1 MKVNPLTLKFSGE
14 SSEFEEPFLK
24 DYYHASLIHVRV
36 LMTLGAIVYAAFGI
50 LDMLVMP
57 EKIFI
62 MWLIRFIVVG
72 PGLVFVLLLSFL
84 SIFEKYMQHV
94 LAFAY
99 FMSGAGIICM
109 IAIAPAPV
117 SYSYY
122 AGLVLV
128 FIWGYTLIRLF
139 FVWACLAG
147 WVLVILYGI
156 TAIWI
161 NPTPNSVF
169 ISNFFFFISAN
180 FMGMIACYS
189 IEFYARRDFFM
200 KKQLEMDWENIGKMN
215 VDLKESEE
223 KYRSILENIQ
233 DGYFEVDL
241 TGKFTFFN
249 DSLCRITGYSKEE
262 ISGANYKQ
270 FSDEITS
277 SNVFL
282 EFNKIYKT
290 GVPNEGFDWLIIR
303 KDGMERYIEASASL
317 RKDSS
322 DKLIGF
328 RGIFRDSTERK
339 RAEVKL
345 QQTLESLKNAVGTT
359 IQVLVAA
366 LETRDPYTA
375 GHQFRAA
382 HLAGAIAIEIGLPED
397 KIEGIRMAGRIHDI
411 GKISI
416 PAEILGKS
424 AKLTDIEYSLIKQHP
439 HSGYEMMKD
448 VESPWPLAEIVYQH
462 HERIDGSG
470 YPRSLKGDEILLE
483 SRILAVA
490 DVVEAMASHRP
501 YRPALGIEMAL
512 KEVENNKKI
521 LYDEFVA
528 NACLKL
534 FREKNYQL
542 P

>member
-1 MKVNPLTLKFSGE
+1 MKLHPLTLKFSGE
-14 SSEFEEPFLK
+14 TSEFEESFLK

-36 LMTLGAIVYAAFGI
+36 LMTLGGILYASFGI
-50 LDMLVMP
+50 LDMLMMP

-62 MWLIRFIVVG
+62 MWLIRIIVVA
-72 PGLVFVLLLSFL
+72 PGLGFVLLLSFSSL
-84 SIFEKYMQHV
+84 FEKYMQHI
-94 LAFAY
+94 LASAY
-99 FMSGAGIICM
+99 FMAGAGIICM

-180 FMGMIACYS
+180 FMGMLACYS

-233 DGYFEVDL
+233 DGYIEVDL
-241 TGKFTFFN
+241 AGNFTFFN

-262 ISGANYKQ
+262 LFGANYKH
-270 FSDEITS
+270 FSDKRTS
-277 SNVFL
+277 SNVFQ

-303 KDGMERYIEASASL
+303 KDGTKRYIEASASL

-328 RGIFRDSTERK
+328 RGILRDSTERK

-345 QQTLESLKNAVGTT
+345 QQILESLKNAVGTT

-382 HLAGAIAIEIGLPED
+382 HLASTIAMEIGLPED

-411 GKISI
+411 GKLSI
-416 PAEILGKS
+416 PAEILSKPT
-424 AKLTDIEYSLIKQHP
+424 KLTNIEFSMIKGHAQ
-439 HSGYEMMKD
+439 SGYEMLKD
-448 VESPWPLAEIVYQH
+448 VESPWPLAEIIYQH
-462 HERIDGSG
+462 HERIDGTG